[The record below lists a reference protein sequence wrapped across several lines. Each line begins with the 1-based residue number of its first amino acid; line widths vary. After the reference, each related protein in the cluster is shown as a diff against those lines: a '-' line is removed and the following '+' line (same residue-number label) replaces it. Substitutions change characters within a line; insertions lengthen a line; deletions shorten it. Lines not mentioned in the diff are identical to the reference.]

1 MLQFLILIGS
11 DSVEQQNSKLKTCS
25 QVAKRSRGNWRA
37 ILHRGPFSLMGDS
50 HECSFSGEL
59 MIVELPQIIVDAV
72 PSFEVLTP
80 QGASVKH
87 WRSSNYTR
95 TFHLLG
101 HEGKRERDLMTDASI
116 RACQAPGFKGI
127 EVPQQTIWELA
138 TCLLSP
144 SVRIP
149 ICTNKLPLFSGDTC
163 REITIIENRHLIEK
177 IQFQIPNPS
186 KLKCLGRVSAFV
198 TF

>member
-1 MLQFLILIGS
+1 M
-11 DSVEQQNSKLKTCS
+11 
-25 QVAKRSRGNWRA
+25 
-37 ILHRGPFSLMGDS
+37 HRGPFSLMGDS

-116 RACQAPGFKGI
+116 SACQAPGFKGI
-127 EVPQQTIWELA
+127 EVPRQTI
-138 TCLLSP
+138 
-144 SVRIP
+144 
-149 ICTNKLPLFSGDTC
+149 
-163 REITIIENRHLIEK
+163 
-177 IQFQIPNPS
+177 
-186 KLKCLGRVSAFV
+186 
-198 TF
+198 